1 MRLPLEGLRVIEI
14 GELVAGPF
22 AGTLLAEFG
31 AEVVKVERP
40 GRGDL
45 LRQFGPSVNGKSL
58 YWLVNSRGKKSVV
71 LDLRLPRGRE
81 VLAELIACS
90 DVLVESLRPG
100 TFEGWGFDE
109 MALRK
114 QNPRLVIVYASAFGR
129 RGPYRAKGGYDPIAQ
144 GFSGLSYVTGSPDG
158 PPMRAGGAIPICDF
172 MTGVL
177 GALGALLALY
187 ERDARG
193 SGLGQAVDAALYD
206 VAFRMLGPLLT
217 LHDLTGEVWERQGNH
232 SLGGAP
238 TGHFR
243 TGEGEWICMSVQSD
257 DQFARCARLLGHP
270 AWIDD
275 PRFKTLNSRT
285 RHRDMIE
292 ATVADWVGARQRD
305 VVLRAFEEAGLVA
318 GPIYSIADI
327 AKDEH
332 MAARGIEWHD
342 EPELGRV
349 RVPAV
354 VPMLSRTPGTARRS
368 APAVGA
374 DTADVLSGL
383 LGYSEERIRALMT
396 YGVIP
401 SPASGQV
408 EGRRARSRP
417 GRGAT

>member
-1 MRLPLEGLRVIEI
+1 MKAARLPLEGLRVVEI

-31 AEVVKVERP
+31 AEVVKIERP

-45 LRQFGPSVNGKSL
+45 LRQFGPTVNGKSL
-58 YWLVNSRGKKSVV
+58 YWLVNSREKKSVV
-71 LDLRLPRGRE
+71 LDLRQPRGRE

-109 MALRK
+109 KTLSGC
-114 QNPRLVIVYASAFGR
+114 NPRLVIVYASAFGR

-144 GFSGLSYVTGSPDG
+144 GFSGLSYVTGTPEG
-158 PPMRAGGAIPICDF
+158 PPMRAGGAIPVCDF
-172 MTGVL
+172 TTGVL

-187 ERDARG
+187 ERDACG
-193 SGLGQAVDAALYD
+193 SGLGQVVDTALYD

-217 LHDLTGEVWERQGNH
+217 LYDLTGEVWERQGNH

-243 TGEGEWICMSVQSD
+243 TADGDWICVSVQGD
-257 DQFARCARLLGHP
+257 DQFARCAQLLAHP
-270 AWIDD
+270 EWIGD
-275 PRFKTLNSRT
+275 PRFRTLNSRT
-285 RHRDMIE
+285 KHRDVIE
-292 ATVADWVGARQRD
+292 VAVADWVGARRRD
-305 VVLRAFEEAGLVA
+305 SVLRAFEEAGLVA
-318 GPIYSIADI
+318 GPIYSIAAI

-332 MAARGIEWHD
+332 IAARGIEWHE

-354 VPMLSRTPGTARRS
+354 VPMLSRTPGTARRA

-374 DTADVLSGL
+374 DTSDVLSRL
-383 LGYSEERIRALMT
+383 LGYSEERIRALAAH
-396 YGVIP
+396 GVIP
-401 SPASGQV
+401 SPS
-408 EGRRARSRP
+408 
-417 GRGAT
+417 